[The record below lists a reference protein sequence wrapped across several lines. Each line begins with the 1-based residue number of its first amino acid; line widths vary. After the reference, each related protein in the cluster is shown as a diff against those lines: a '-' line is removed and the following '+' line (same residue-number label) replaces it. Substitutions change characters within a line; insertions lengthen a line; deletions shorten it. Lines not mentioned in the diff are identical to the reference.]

1 MDLRDEIVNAE
12 GSITKLREVL
22 GIQHADGTVAPTEP
36 PRLAAEFWEE
46 HKQKL
51 LSTFFAKK
59 SDDAHALPTPQ
70 SIPPQQRS
78 KPRYSDII

>member
-12 GSITKLREVL
+12 GSITKLREVW